1 MCECVCVCVC
11 VSVCVSVCVCKY
23 SARTSGQLRKSFYE
37 ERHPTLFV
45 EERMRNL
52 IFPTMSVSLKDHQWP
67 AS

>member
-1 MCECVCVCVC
+1 MS
-11 VSVCVSVCVCKY
+11 VSVCKWSV
-23 SARTSGQLRKSFYE
+23 RTSVQLRKSFYE

-52 IFPTMSVSLKDHQWP
+52 IFPPMSESLKDHQWP